1 MVYLLSGFA
10 LEEAVSH
17 VMTTCLTTHSELPPA
32 SLLHEA
38 ALELLSYAV
47 SHSAP
52 EAAFRQRVSRAL
64 GVGMFGLYLV
74 YVGQEILR
82 AALANRFGGC

>member
-1 MVYLLSGFA
+1 MVLAVIFSIMASGWK
-10 LEEAVSH
+10 
-17 VMTTCLTTHSELPPA
+17 M
-32 SLLHEA
+32 
-38 ALELLSYAV
+38 
-47 SHSAP
+47 
-52 EAAFRQRVSRAL
+52 SRAL